1 MEDETEDNI
10 RPDCPYCNDASGEC
24 EHVLLDYDASFMEML
39 SGYLADDDS
48 EIDKIKSLILEMIQ
62 SDVTPSLESGYISNI
77 WEYAVDNYT
86 PTSEEIEL
94 DISAYVNFV
103 DDNIDLLN
111 GESYNYGG
119 EDGAPGYS
127 SSYVILFAK
136 DPAATIRAINARMI
150 EALRG

>member
-10 RPDCPYCNDASGEC
+10 RPNCPYCNDASGEC
-24 EHVLLDYDASFMEML
+24 EHVLLDYDASFMEFI
-39 SGYLADDDS
+39 SGYLVDDQE
-48 EIDKIKSLILEMIQ
+48 EIEKTKSLILELIQ
-62 SDVTPSLESGYISNI
+62 TDKTPTLESGYVKDI

-111 GESYNYGG
+111 GESNNYGG

-136 DPAATIRAINARMI
+136 DPAATIRAINALMI
-150 EALRG
+150 EEFRG

>member
-1 MEDETEDNI
+1 
-10 RPDCPYCNDASGEC
+10 
-24 EHVLLDYDASFMEML
+24 
-39 SGYLADDDS
+39 
-48 EIDKIKSLILEMIQ
+48 
-62 SDVTPSLESGYISNI
+62 LESGYVNDI

-150 EALRG
+150 EELRG